1 MIFQPFPG
9 NMVTKQN
16 YLEKFLFLINY
27 FDGAESVYNNTVKE
41 TSNNNTVKENS
52 YNNTVEDKKY
62 IYYF

>member
-9 NMVTKQN
+9 HMVTIQN
-16 YLEKFLFLINY
+16 CLEKFLFLINY
-27 FDGAESVYNNTVKE
+27 FDGAECVYKNTVKE